1 MTIPDNLP
9 DLADITFYTEIETPP
24 SFSTSPRLTTS
35 PRLST
40 SSRSLSPSTLSVVQY
55 PEIHTELAEALLM
68 AQRYPPQAP
77 EEIKAIN
84 LTHKKGRQYRLMPY
98 GTLKHFSSVL
108 QSRHL

>member
-40 SSRSLSPSTLSVVQY
+40 SSRSLSPSTLSVIQY
-55 PEIHTELAEALLM
+55 PEIHTELAESLLM
-68 AQRYPPQAP
+68 AQRYPPQDP

-84 LTHKKGRQYRLMPY
+84 LAHKKGKQHRFMPY
-98 GTLKHFSSVL
+98 GHR
-108 QSRHL
+108 Q

>member
-24 SFSTSPRLTTS
+24 SFSTSPRL
-35 PRLST
+35 ST

-55 PEIHTELAEALLM
+55 PEIHTELAESLLM
-68 AQRYPPQAP
+68 AQRYPPQDP

-84 LTHKKGRQYRLMPY
+84 LAHKKGKQHRFMPY
-98 GTLKHFSSVL
+98 GHR
-108 QSRHL
+108 Q